1 MSSLATLRPHLPH
14 VLASWL
20 VPLVGPVAAIKL
32 INLPFI
38 AILSFAIYQIV
49 LVSSGSRRR
58 AATAGALVCVAP
70 TPLVNAFAWGQ
81 ADCIFTSFLALFVLF
96 AIKRAPV
103 AAAAMFGASLAFKPQ
118 GIFLLPLLLYL
129 ILAKQMKIWHLVLLP
144 MMYLVMMV
152 PAAIAGRPWLDLV
165 TVYVGPFQ
173 ELSKLAIDAANLWRI
188 VGRLEL
194 VDDRTGLLIGCA
206 AAGLA
211 GAAIAI
217 SALRL
222 QPGPRTIVLVAALS
236 SALMPY
242 LLPKMHDRYFFV
254 ADIMTLTVAFVIP
267 RVWVTVPLLQV
278 GSLLSYLPYFGL
290 SGRASVYAVVPVT
303 LGVSI
308 LAMDMS
314 VSRRKAGSAC
324 RSFATAAEKHPDLQR
339 ATAGTI
345 FTDIGALSDGRANL
359 RSANTVRR
367 SSFVRFA
374 PAGHH
379 SGNFRPGSSNPVGP
393 YSDVV
398 RVSEPTPRC
407 ARTVTLPSPVHELLK
422 RHDLPCSSLL
432 GSTSCCTWYGP

>member
-1 MSSLATLRPHLPH
+1 MVALLPIGASRFDMSTYFVPWMTAVQNGGLGSLSGEFAGYPPPYIYLMYS
-14 VLASWL
+14 ASWL

-194 VDDRTGLLIGCA
+194 VDYRTGLLIGCA

-308 LAMDMS
+308 LAMEYVRVQAES
-314 VSRRKAGSAC
+314 RVSMPLLRNRGGEAP
-324 RSFATAAEKHPDLQR
+324 RLATR
-339 ATAGTI
+339 
-345 FTDIGALSDGRANL
+345 DGRHHL
-359 RSANTVRR
+359 HGHRR
-367 SSFVRFA
+367 
-374 PAGHH
+374 P
-379 SGNFRPGSSNPVGP
+379 
-393 YSDVV
+393 
-398 RVSEPTPRC
+398 
-407 ARTVTLPSPVHELLK
+407 
-422 RHDLPCSSLL
+422 
-432 GSTSCCTWYGP
+432 